1 MLETAFALTERSR
14 RPATPAAEL
23 DRYRAEISSAL
34 LAGCESPSVKGG
46 ENVNVTMIRDL
57 GHVVE
62 RERAKMGIFITLAE
76 PTKPMQ
82 TEAVKAGFYETDYG
96 KYPKLQIFTI
106 EELLSGKKPQ
116 LPLLD
121 PTAFKKAAKEDL
133 SGSKQTDL
141 DL

>member
-1 MLETAFALTERSR
+1 MYFLVVIFGVA
-14 RPATPAAEL
+14 
-23 DRYRAEISSAL
+23 
-34 LAGCESPSVKGG
+34 
-46 ENVNVTMIRDL
+46 MIREL

-62 RERAKMGIFITLAE
+62 REQAKMGMFITLAE

-106 EELLSGKKPQ
+106 EDLLSGKKPQ

-121 PTAFKKAAKEDL
+121 PTAFKKAQREDA
-133 SGSKQTDL
+133 SASKQTDL

>member
-1 MLETAFALTERSR
+1 
-14 RPATPAAEL
+14 
-23 DRYRAEISSAL
+23 
-34 LAGCESPSVKGG
+34 
-46 ENVNVTMIRDL
+46 MIRDL
-57 GHVVE
+57 AHVVE
-62 RERAKMGIFITLAE
+62 REQAKMGLFITLAE

-133 SGSKQTDL
+133 SGSKQTGL